1 MVVQF
6 YSARPK
12 NYNIPYMG
20 ITAHGL
26 KRKEHDVS
34 ARWVPVVQC
43 IGIGGN
49 IRNKRKTVVSTEEAC
64 GEKGIHGL
72 YNKPLRCYG
81 YF

>member
-1 MVVQF
+1 MG
-6 YSARPK
+6 YKK
-12 NYNIPYMG
+12 NYNLPG
-20 ITAHGL
+20 CITAHGL

-34 ARWVPVVQC
+34 ARWVPVVKC
-43 IGIGGN
+43 IGTKDN
-49 IRNKRKTVVSTEEAC
+49 IRSKRKALFFNEEAC